1 MKRLD
6 KDNMKKAL
14 TSIEVST
21 NDTLVELIPI

>member
-6 KDNMKKAL
+6 KDEIKKAP

-21 NDTLVELIPI
+21 NNTLVELIPI